1 MPSELKPC
9 SKCGWEHHPTF
20 KCWGDITDALGTR
33 CTLCGTAAPS
43 SLWRECDRP
52 ECPHRP
58 EPATPATQKGAWS
71 KNVSLASSAYP
82 PATQADD
89 VTGLV
94 ERLQHCSQNTK
105 DEYLHELTGRAADA
119 ITALTRQLGER
130 DAENKRLR
138 AVVVR
143 YGDRIRM
150 AMAPAELQQTIDEAL
165 GGDNG

>member
-89 VTGLV
+89 AAWAAAVDRPEQSTSRLSKKLGEGLNAVADDVLV
-94 ERLQHCSQNTK
+94 E
-105 DEYLHELTGRAADA
+105 DEKPCKKCGFVPEKAG
-119 ITALTRQLGER
+119 
-130 DAENKRLR
+130 
-138 AVVVR
+138 
-143 YGDRIRM
+143 
-150 AMAPAELQQTIDEAL
+150 
-165 GGDNG
+165 